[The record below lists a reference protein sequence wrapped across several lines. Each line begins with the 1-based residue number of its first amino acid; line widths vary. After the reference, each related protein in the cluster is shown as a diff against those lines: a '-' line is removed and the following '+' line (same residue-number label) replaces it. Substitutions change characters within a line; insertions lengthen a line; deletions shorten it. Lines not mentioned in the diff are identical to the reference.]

1 MFSFREGCIMS
12 RVVDQYEEACRYM
25 AGGVSSSTRLNRAV
39 GHAMLFD
46 RADGCRAWD
55 LDGRDYI
62 DLCCS
67 HGATLLGHGDLRVRR
82 AVEAAMNRG
91 AACSYE
97 NEQHTAFAQLLC
109 ETIPCLERVRF
120 TGSGTEATMHCIR
133 LARAFTG
140 RQKLLKFEGN
150 FHGYHDQ
157 VMFSIGTPADRL
169 GPEAAPTPHPGSTGM
184 PADLESNLL
193 LVPYNRPDLL
203 EAAFRGH
210 AGELAAALIEP
221 IYYNAGC
228 IVPTAEFMALLLR
241 LTRERGVLLI
251 FDEVLSAFRMAPG
264 GAQEYLGVTPDLCT
278 LGKAVGGGYPLSV
291 FGGRRDIMDRLM
303 PIGDCQH
310 SGTYNGHPIAVAA
323 GFAAVTAYCQ
333 PGFYDHIHA
342 VADRLYSGLSEIF
355 ARHGIAARVQG
366 LGARFGIYFDVTDPV
381 CNYRD
386 AVRHNREQM
395 LRFIRA
401 AIANGVYFHD
411 YGGAACHHGFCA
423 AMTLADTEEALK
435 RLDQAVLSTNSTNTH
450 E

>member
-1 MFSFREGCIMS
+1 MLSFRGHPEDGAMS
-12 RVVDQYEEACRYM
+12 RVENQYKEACRYL

-46 RADGCRAWD
+46 RADGCRVWD
-55 LDGRDYI
+55 LDGREYI

-67 HGATLLGHGDLRVRR
+67 HGATLLGHGDVRVRR
-82 AVEAAMNRG
+82 AVEAAMGRG

-97 NEQHTAFAQLLC
+97 NEQHTAFARLLC
-109 ETIPCLERVRF
+109 ATVPCLERVRF

-169 GPEAAPTPHPGSTGM
+169 GPESAPTPHPGSTGM
-184 PADLESNLL
+184 PTGLDGNLL
-193 LVPYNRPDLL
+193 LVPYNRPDLVK
-203 EAAFRGH
+203 EAFARH
-210 AGELAAALIEP
+210 SSELAAVLIEP

-228 IVPTAEFMALLLR
+228 IVPTSEFIALLRR
-241 LTRERGVLLI
+241 LTREHGVLLI

-310 SGTYNGHPIAVAA
+310 SGTYNGHPTAVAA
-323 GFAAVTAYCQ
+323 GLAAVTAYCE
-333 PGFYDHIHA
+333 PGFYARINA

-355 ARHGIAARVQG
+355 ARHRIPARVQG
-366 LGARFGIYFDVTDPV
+366 LGARFGIYFGITDPV

-386 AVRHNREQM
+386 AVKQQREQM
-395 LRFIRA
+395 LCFIRA
-401 AIANGVYFHD
+401 AIDHGVYFHD

-423 AMTLADTEEALK
+423 AMTLADANETLN
-435 RLDQAVLSTNSTNTH
+435 RLDPAVASLRDG
-450 E
+450 